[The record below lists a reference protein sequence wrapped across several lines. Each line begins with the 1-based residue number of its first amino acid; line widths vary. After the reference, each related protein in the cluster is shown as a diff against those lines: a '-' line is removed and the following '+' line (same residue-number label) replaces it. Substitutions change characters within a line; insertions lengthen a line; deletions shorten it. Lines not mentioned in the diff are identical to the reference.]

1 MGTRHTYR
9 IIETYKSNNPELGQ
23 VEEPICLI
31 YGQYDGYP
39 SGTPIQVAKFI
50 ESGKM
55 VNGYG
60 PDSKEIVFNGT
71 GCMTAQ
77 LIKHLKDG
85 TGNIY
90 VQALSS
96 RLNSGEDYS
105 YDIICDFDTKKVTMI
120 AYDWKDKQ
128 LFKGSLKQFI
138 KKFEEKDEVISN
150 FSNN

>member
-23 VEEPICLI
+23 VSEPICLI

-90 VQALSS
+90 VQASSVILIQRKLLWLLMTGKINNYLKVLS
-96 RLNSGEDYS
+96 NS
-105 YDIICDFDTKKVTMI
+105 
-120 AYDWKDKQ
+120 
-128 LFKGSLKQFI
+128 SLKSL
-138 KKFEEKDEVISN
+138 KRKTK
-150 FSNN
+150 

>member
-39 SGTPIQVAKFI
+39 EGTPSIVAKFI
-50 ESGKM
+50 ASGKM

-60 PDSKEIVFNGT
+60 SDSSELVFNGP

-120 AYDWKDKQ
+120 AYTW
-128 LFKGSLKQFI
+128 
-138 KKFEEKDEVISN
+138 EEKELFRGTPLEFLQKYNEEVFATFN
-150 FSNN
+150 

>member
-39 SGTPIQVAKFI
+39 EGTPSRVAKFI
-50 ESGKM
+50 ASGKM

-60 PDSKEIVFNGT
+60 ADSPELVFNGT

-77 LIKHLKDG
+77 LIKELKDG

-120 AYDWKDKQ
+120 AYDWEGKE
-128 LFKGSLKQFI
+128 LFTGTPLEFLQKYN
-138 KKFEEKDEVISN
+138 EEVFATFN
-150 FSNN
+150 